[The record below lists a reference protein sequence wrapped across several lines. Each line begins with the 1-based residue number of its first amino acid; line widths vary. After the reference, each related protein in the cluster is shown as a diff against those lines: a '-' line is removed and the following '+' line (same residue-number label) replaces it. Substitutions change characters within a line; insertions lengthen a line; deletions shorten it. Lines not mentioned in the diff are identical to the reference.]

1 MKMLL
6 AAILCIGSAQA
17 QTATIPTIMN
27 SYLQVKDALVKSDPG
42 KAASAAAELTN
53 IIKTANPD
61 EWAVKEKKAFEA
73 VSKTLQESAEAI
85 SKTTD
90 LAKQR
95 TGFATLSVAVW
106 KIIQV
111 AETVKGKVYYQYC
124 PMKKAYWLSLESA
137 IKNPYY
143 GSSMLTCGNISDQKN

>member
-95 TGFATLSVAVW
+95 TAFSALSISLW
-106 KIIQV
+106 KIIEV
-111 AETVKGKVYYQYC
+111 AEGIKGKIYYQYC